1 VTRLEYQAYSK
12 LAIKTMLNIVQN
24 AQQSANR
31 AGGKLIHC
39 ALYHRLGDVPVGD
52 PSIGGFYLG
61 MCFQMVDDYQ
71 HSDCSFICAS

>member
-24 AQQSANR
+24 AQQSA
-31 AGGKLIHC
+31 GGKLIQC

-52 PSIGGFYLG
+52 PSIGGLYLS
-61 MCFQMVDDYQ
+61 MCFQKVDDYQ
-71 HSDCSFICAS
+71 Q